1 MLVLSTAPWKIAL
14 ALVLVVIILL
24 GAGARAPR
32 RTLPTADLRR
42 LVASAL
48 VLYAVGAFAWLTH
61 HLALA
66 VFIYA
71 AGIIVAAFA
80 AWLSRG
86 TDPEDPPDD
95 PPLDEE
101 PPRDPDGLRIDW
113 ESFERDLRAY
123 TERARPPDRSRS

>member
-14 ALVLVVIILL
+14 ALVLLVIILL

-32 RTLPTADLRR
+32 RAVPATDLRR
-42 LVASAL
+42 LVVCAL
-48 VLYAVGAFAWLTH
+48 ALYAVGGLAWLNH

-71 AGIIVAAFA
+71 AGITVAAVA

-86 TDPEDPPDD
+86 IDPDD
-95 PPLDEE
+95 PPEEEPLDAE
-101 PPRDPDGLRIDW
+101 PPRDPDGMPVDW
-113 ESFERDLRAY
+113 DAFERDLRAY
-123 TERARPPDRSRS
+123 TDGTRSSSRL

>member
-14 ALVLVVIILL
+14 ALVLLVIILL

-32 RTLPTADLRR
+32 RAMSAGDLRR
-42 LVASAL
+42 LVACAL
-48 VLYAVGAFAWLTH
+48 GLYAVGALAWLTH
-61 HLALA
+61 HLGLA

-86 TDPEDPPDD
+86 IDPDD
-95 PPLDEE
+95 PPEEESLDEE
-101 PPRDPDGLRIDW
+101 PPHDPDGLRVDW
-113 ESFERDLRAY
+113 DAFARDLRAY
-123 TERARPPDRSRS
+123 SDGTRSPSRS

>member
-14 ALVLVVIILL
+14 ALVLTVIILL

-32 RTLPTADLRR
+32 RALPAGDLKR
-42 LVASAL
+42 LVACAL
-48 VLYAVGAFAWLTH
+48 CLYAVGGLAWLTH

-71 AGIIVAAFA
+71 AGIIVAAVA

-86 TDPEDPPDD
+86 SDPDD
-95 PPLDEE
+95 PPEEPGLDEE
-101 PPRDPDGLRIDW
+101 PPHDPDGLRVDW
-113 ESFERDLRAY
+113 AAFERDVRDY
-123 TERARPPDRSRS
+123 SERARPASRA

>member
-1 MLVLSTAPWKIAL
+1 MLVFTTAPWKIAL
-14 ALVLVVIILL
+14 ALVLLVVILL

-32 RTLPTADLRR
+32 RALASGDLRR
-42 LVASAL
+42 LVAAAL
-48 VLYAVGAFAWLTH
+48 GLYAVGGLAWLTH

-71 AGIIVAAFA
+71 TGIIVAALA

-86 TDPEDPPDD
+86 SDPEDPPGE

-101 PPRDPDGLRIDW
+101 PPRDPDGLRVDW
-113 ESFERDLRAY
+113 TAFQRDLRAY
-123 TERARPPDRSRS
+123 AERARSASRR